1 MSTSSSAARRKIEPA
16 ILAFPYQEV
25 SEGGGASIQ
34 EGLPWSS
41 QQDHQQR
48 EEAAHAAGVSEGEAR
63 AHATYES
70 QIQRCRSGLAEAL
83 KHFADDRK
91 KYFLTV
97 EHEVVQLALN
107 IARKI
112 LRREAQIDS
121 NLLAGMVRVCLEQA
135 GQNTQVTVRTH
146 PEQVSALRT
155 FFAREMSEN
164 PPQVLED
171 ATLGLNSCVL
181 ETALGT
187 TEIGPEVQ
195 LKEIEQGLLD
205 LQSATPR

>member
-1 MSTSSSAARRKIEPA
+1 M
-16 ILAFPYQEV
+16 AFPYQEV
-25 SEGGGASIQ
+25 SEGGASMQ

-41 QQDHQQR
+41 QQDQLQR
-48 EEAAHAAGVSEGEAR
+48 EEAAHAAGVREGEAR
-63 AHATYES
+63 ARAAYEI
-70 QIQRCRSGLAEAL
+70 QIEEYRRGMAETL
-83 KHFADDRK
+83 KSFTDERNR
-91 KYFLTV
+91 YFLAV

-121 NLLAGMVRVCLEQA
+121 RLLAGMVRVALEQT
-135 GQNTQVTVRTH
+135 GQKTQVTVRAH

-155 FFAREMSEN
+155 FFAQEMPEN

-171 ATLGLNSCVL
+171 PAMSLNCCVL
-181 ETALGT
+181 EAALGT